1 MTRVKNF
8 QGFMR
13 SRLNESE
20 DGMDPTMMND
30 PYAEDVD
37 GMNSGYGMYGANPED
52 EEAPKEGEDDDDGEE
67 EEEVTLESLKAMIED
82 LTERVEK
89 LEGGGE
95 EDEDGE
101 EGDEEGEAAP
111 AEEAPAK

>member
-20 DGMDPTMMND
+20 DGYPKD
-30 PYAEDVD
+30 PYIEDVD
-37 GMNSGYGMYGANPED
+37 GFGTPPEYGMYGANPED
-52 EEAPKEGEDDDDGEE
+52 EEAPKEGEEDEDGEE

-95 EDEDGE
+95 EEEEGE
-101 EGDEEGEAAP
+101 EDEEGEETPVEAAP
-111 AEEAPAK
+111 AK

>member
-20 DGMDPTMMND
+20 EMGSEAYGMEPDT
-30 PYAEDVD
+30 
-37 GMNSGYGMYGANPED
+37 YGMYGANPED
-52 EEAPKEGEDDDDGEE
+52 EDAPEDAPKDGEEGDE
-67 EEEVTLESLKAMIED
+67 EEEVTLDSLKAMIED

-89 LEGGGE
+89 LEGG
-95 EDEDGE
+95 EDVPEDGE
-101 EGDEEGEAAP
+101 EAPEEG
-111 AEEAPAK
+111 AEEGAAKK